1 LKPHHD
7 WESIGINVLRK
18 PWLQFFALG
27 LLLFLTSQRLF
38 PEPKPVLGPPNAER
52 LAAMVENYARFAQGS
67 VSPELLSRFV
77 ETELRDELL
86 FREAVL
92 RELQFRDAAVEQRI
106 IRNMRF
112 LDAQSKATDQALLEQ
127 GYALRLHLT
136 DEVIR
141 RRLVQIME
149 RLIVGTT
156 AIALPTDDDIQSRYD
171 RDLETWLEPAR
182 YTFSHVFLTD
192 ERSQEMSTLI
202 SKVSDEN
209 LNPEAARMLGSPF
222 LSGYTFRQQSPDQI
236 ARVFGASFSE
246 QLAAMTPKQGGWVGP
261 MTSAFGVHYV
271 YIQAFTPARTLQMS
285 EVSEGIARDL
295 AREAETQA
303 VTDWVT
309 AAMARYEVRR
319 Q

>member
-1 LKPHHD
+1 
-7 WESIGINVLRK
+7 
-18 PWLQFFALG
+18 
-27 LLLFLTSQRLF
+27 
-38 PEPKPVLGPPNAER
+38 
-52 LAAMVENYARFAQGS
+52 
-67 VSPELLSRFV
+67 V

-156 AIALPTDDDIQSRYD
+156 AIAPPTDSDIQSRYE

-182 YTFSHVFLTD
+182 YTFRHVFLTD
-192 ERSQEMSTLI
+192 ERSQEMSALI
-202 SKVSDEN
+202 STVSAEN

-222 LSGYTFRQQSPDQI
+222 LSGYTFKQQSPDQI

-246 QLAAMTPKQGGWVGP
+246 QLAAMTPKQGAWVGP

>member
-1 LKPHHD
+1 
-7 WESIGINVLRK
+7 
-18 PWLQFFALG
+18 
-27 LLLFLTSQRLF
+27 
-38 PEPKPVLGPPNAER
+38 
-52 LAAMVENYARFAQGS
+52 MVENYARFAQGS
-67 VSPELLSRFV
+67 VSPELLLRFV

-149 RLIVGTT
+149 RLIVATT
-156 AIALPTDDDIQSRYD
+156 GVARPTETDIQSRYE
-171 RDLETWLEPAR
+171 RDLEAWLEPAR

-192 ERSQEMSTLI
+192 ERSHEISALI
-202 SKVSDEN
+202 TRVSAED

-222 LSGYTFRQQSPDQI
+222 LSGYTFKQQSPDQI
-236 ARVFGASFSE
+236 SRVFGASFSE
-246 QLAAMTPKQGGWVGP
+246 QLGTTAPEKGGWFGPTDVGFWH
-261 MTSAFGVHYV
+261 ALRLYRR
-271 YIQAFTPARTLQMS
+271 IQ
-285 EVSEGIARDL
+285 
-295 AREAETQA
+295 TQQ
-303 VTDWVT
+303 DT
-309 AAMARYEVRR
+309 ATERGEPENRPR
-319 Q
+319 SRS